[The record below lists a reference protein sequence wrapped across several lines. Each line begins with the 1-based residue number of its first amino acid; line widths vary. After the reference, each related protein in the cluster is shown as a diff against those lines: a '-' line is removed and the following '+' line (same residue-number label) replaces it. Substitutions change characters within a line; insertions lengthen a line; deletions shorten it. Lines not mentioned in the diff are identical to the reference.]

1 MARFARNILLSA
13 SVAILA
19 LPALLSGSDAG
30 KERLRRNIQHP
41 TSNIQHP
48 IAPERTGTEGSKST
62 RFAEVFG
69 DSDTFTTGSLA
80 QRLCATK
87 RRRPA
92 STPAAVTPARPPE
105 LQPGPNG
112 ALPLAAWGAICIDAL
127 TGKVLYES
135 NADAPQYP
143 ASTTKIMTALLV
155 VEEGDLDHEVECDLE
170 DSKVGESSLN
180 LKPGERFTRRQMLY
194 GLMLKSANDVAH
206 ALGRDNAG
214 SIEAFAEKMTR
225 RAKELGATNTHFA
238 NPNGLH
244 NPDHYTTP
252 RDLACIAR
260 AAMQQPFFRQ
270 VVGTRDYTWM
280 VNGVPDPLHNHNR
293 LLERF
298 PGCTGVKTGYTIPAQ
313 QVLVSSAMRG
323 NHEVISV
330 VMHTDKPGIWND
342 SMLLLSYGL
351 DQLAKDAV
359 AAVGSGAAR
368 TDVVPRQ
375 DEGRGGGETS
385 NTQHPTSNTQ

>member
-1 MARFARNILLSA
+1 MARFVRNILLLA
-13 SVAILA
+13 GVAVFA
-19 LPALLSGSDAG
+19 LPVWLSGSDAG
-30 KERLRRNIQHP
+30 KNVAVSRDASP
-41 TSNIQHP
+41 
-48 IAPERTGTEGSKST
+48 ST
-62 RFAEVFG
+62 DEA
-69 DSDTFTTGSLA
+69 SL

-87 RRRPA
+87 RRRAPSIPRA
-92 STPAAVTPARPPE
+92 TPVPPPPPE
-105 LQPGPNG
+105 AQPGPDG
-112 ALPLAAWGAICIDAL
+112 RLPLSAWGAILIDAL

-143 ASTTKIMTALLV
+143 ASTTKVMTALLV
-155 VEEGDLDHEVECDLE
+155 VEEGDLDHEVVCDVE
-170 DSKVGESSLN
+170 DSKVGESSLQ
-180 LKPGERFTRRQMLY
+180 LKPGDRFTRRQMLY

-225 RAKELGATNTHFA
+225 RAKELGATNTHFV

-252 RDLACIAR
+252 RDLATIAR

-270 VVGTRDYTWM
+270 VVGTHEYNWI
-280 VNGVPDPLHNHNR
+280 VNGAVDPLRNHNH

-298 PGCTGVKTGYTIPAQ
+298 PGCTGVKTGYTNPSQ

-323 NHEVISV
+323 DHEVVCV
-330 VMHTDKPGIWND
+330 VMHDDKPGVWND

-351 DQLAKDAV
+351 DQLAKEATS
-359 AAVGSGAAR
+359 GSGTGA
-368 TDVVPRQ
+368 T
-375 DEGRGGGETS
+375 
-385 NTQHPTSNTQ
+385 TQSGAGN